1 MASFLL
7 NVGIG
12 RVQLTEGWRRAESL
26 SKRMS
31 CATCVKPDLTKVMA
45 RYVLSIQSN
54 LSWPVETTQPG
65 APSDCAV
72 HKNRPSNSANVSCL
86 SMPRSNGATNVGGL
100 SAAVKMGEDEGQV
113 TDSVQQYYGEVLK
126 TSADL
131 KTSACCTATPPVPEI
146 RSILSRVPD
155 EVVSKYYGCGSPLPL
170 GIDGL
175 RVLDLGSGSGR
186 DCYVAA
192 ALVGSSGSVT
202 GIDMTQ
208 SQLEVARRHADAY
221 CKDVLG
227 FANSN
232 MRFVEGRIEDLAGAG
247 IAAESVDLIISNCV
261 VNLSPNK
268 KAVLKEAYAALAS
281 GGEMYFSDVY
291 ADRRLPADIRTHPVL
306 LGECLGGALYVQ
318 DFLRLARA
326 AGFEDPRQLAPPSE
340 IEVHDPE
347 LKALLGEARFYSI
360 TYRLFK
366 VPERLESLCEDY
378 GQAARY
384 KGTIPGSKHAY
395 TLDDHHVFETGKWYE
410 VCGNTA
416 SMVGETWL
424 APHFEVIGDRS
435 VHYGVFACGPA
446 DKNPNQTSAAS
457 TGPCCG

>member
-1 MASFLL
+1 
-7 NVGIG
+7 
-12 RVQLTEGWRRAESL
+12 
-26 SKRMS
+26 
-31 CATCVKPDLTKVMA
+31 
-45 RYVLSIQSN
+45 
-54 LSWPVETTQPG
+54 
-65 APSDCAV
+65 
-72 HKNRPSNSANVSCL
+72 
-86 SMPRSNGATNVGGL
+86 VGGL

-131 KTSACCTATPPVPEI
+131 KTSACCTATPPAPEI

-170 GIDGL
+170 GINGL

-192 ALVGSSGSVT
+192 ALVGPSGFVT
-202 GIDMTQ
+202 GIDMTP
-208 SQLEVARRHADAY
+208 SQLEVARRHAETY
-221 CKDVLG
+221 CKDILG
-227 FANSN
+227 YADSN
-232 MRFVEGRIEDLAGAG
+232 MKYVEGRIEDLAGAG
-247 IAAESVDLIISNCV
+247 IAPESVDLIISNCV

-268 KAVLKEAYAALAS
+268 EAVLKGAFAALAP

-291 ADRRLPADIRTHPVL
+291 ADRRLPADVRTHPVL

-384 KGTIPGSKHAY
+384 KGTIPGSKHSY

-435 VHYGVFACGPA
+435 VHYGLFACGPA
-446 DKNPNQTSAAS
+446 PAPQQVNATSA
-457 TGPCCG
+457 GPCCG